1 MVFGVQRRGTKNN
14 PFKVGE
20 NVRVFPMNSI
30 GEVKRVIYPGRPR
43 GWIKYE
49 VEVPF
54 LGEQVVQEFSA
65 LNLEALEDGAAG

>member
-1 MVFGVQRRGTKNN
+1 
-14 PFKVGE
+14 
-20 NVRVFPMNSI
+20 MNSI
-30 GEVKRVIYPGRPR
+30 GEVKRVIHPGRPR

-49 VEVPF
+49 VEFPF